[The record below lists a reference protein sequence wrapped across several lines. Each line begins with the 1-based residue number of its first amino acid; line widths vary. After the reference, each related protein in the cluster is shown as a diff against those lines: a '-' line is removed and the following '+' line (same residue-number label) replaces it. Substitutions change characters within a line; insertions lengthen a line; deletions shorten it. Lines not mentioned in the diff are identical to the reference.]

1 MNVEINLEK
10 LRKFFVLKCGIIIC
24 VVCFFAACQ
33 SRNHDSKV
41 GKINSLTIICDSS
54 INRNL
59 LYDFNLISNDD
70 TIKTH
75 NIKYDSIAK
84 TTTLKWD
91 SLKNNDYEFEVISVF
106 QQKTKTS
113 FSLRGDTTIRIF
125 NSYKYEFRN
134 VITKETLLKSDTI
147 IIVFQSQGCSFN
159 FESYTLTKNNERY
172 RLKGSE
178 RHGWNPIDKIVLPEI
193 IGDLNQIQVSCRNH
207 KLHEY
212 GSTRSLQFMLL
223 ADKKVFYFDDTYSGD
238 SQLFSEFKE
247 KYIRKQN

>member
-1 MNVEINLEK
+1 MNVEINLDK
-10 LRKFFVLKCGIIIC
+10 LKKCFVLKYGIVIC

-41 GKINSLTIICDSS
+41 GKTNSLTIICDSS

-59 LYDFNLISNDD
+59 FYDFNLISNDD

-75 NIKYDSIAK
+75 SIKYDSIAK

-91 SLKNNDYEFEVISVF
+91 SLKNNDYRFEVISVF
-106 QQKTKTS
+106 QQKNKTS
-113 FSLRGDTTIRIF
+113 FTLRRDTAIRIF
-125 NSYKYEFRN
+125 DNYKYEFRN
-134 VITKETLLKSDTI
+134 VINKETLLKSDTI
-147 IIVFQSQGCSFN
+147 IIVFQSQGCSYN
-159 FESYTLTKNNERY
+159 FESYKLTRDNEKY
-172 RLKGSE
+172 RLKGSK
-178 RHGWNPIDKIVLPEI
+178 RNGRNPIDKIVLPEI

-212 GSTRSLQFMLL
+212 SSTRSLQFMLL
-223 ADKKVFYFDDTYSGD
+223 ADKKVFYFDDMYSSD
-238 SQLFSEFKE
+238 SQLFSGFKE